1 MRARTSLAAIL
12 LTLVAAC
19 TSGAPECT
27 EPPGAELLTDD
38 SAFEV
43 AIEPNPV
50 AAGAEATL
58 SVSPS
63 RGNTER
69 LNCGLGRRMGVL
81 ERF

>member
-1 MRARTSLAAIL
+1 MAAIL

-27 EPPGAELLTDD
+27 EPPGAELLIDD

-43 AIEPNPV
+43 TVVPNPV
-50 AAGAEATL
+50 AAGAEADAIGLTT
-58 SVSPS
+58 
-63 RGNTER
+63 RGHTER
-69 LNCGLGRRMGVL
+69 EAWAPNRL